1 MDDAIESLSDQR
13 SSKEPAPLM
22 ADALLLTESMLELA
36 RCGDWE
42 AVTRLEETRRAA
54 IAKCF
59 SKSVPEE
66 QSDIFAEALAA
77 MLQMNE
83 ELVSLLEC
91 AREEVAVKRTNQKYI
106 KRAVTH
112 YLDV

>member
-1 MDDAIESLSDQR
+1 MWGLGGCNKI
-13 SSKEPAPLM
+13 
-22 ADALLLTESMLELA
+22 
-36 RCGDWE
+36 
-42 AVTRLEETRRAA
+42 RRNTQAA

-106 KRAVTH
+106 KRAVTIT
-112 YLDV
+112 